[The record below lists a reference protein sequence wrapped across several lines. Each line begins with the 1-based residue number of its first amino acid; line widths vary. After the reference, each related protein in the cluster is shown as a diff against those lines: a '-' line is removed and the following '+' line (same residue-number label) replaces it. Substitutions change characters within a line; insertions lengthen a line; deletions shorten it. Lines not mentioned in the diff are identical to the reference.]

1 MTIYY
6 YIIFFIGLG
15 FGVISSII
23 YVGRKKN
30 ILLKQN
36 EENLLMYKS
45 ELKRYNQ
52 CELELERYKKAFKNK
67 YEDDE

>member
-30 ILLKQN
+30 ILLEQN

-45 ELKRYNQ
+45 ELKRYKQ
-52 CELELERYKKAFKNK
+52 CELELERYKKVFKNK
-67 YEDDE
+67 YDDDE